1 MRTFGPRAVRA
12 LGTTAVVAAVFVT
25 PGIAA
30 AAPGDSGSPR
40 FTAGATGAGDAY
52 FPYAGAGGYD
62 VLHYGLELRY
72 SPPPPAPAPLEGRL
86 TGTATIELTATSDL
100 DRFSLDLRGLDVA
113 SLTIDGHAARELAGP
128 SASGQGQKGPV
139 YWQEQDND
147 ARVWELTVQPRPKLH
162 RGEHAVVVVHYGG
175 TTGRPTDIEDALY
188 GWVTTRDGAMVANEP
203 EAAMTWYPVSD
214 HPTDKATYDIAVT
227 VPQGKV
233 AVANGLPAGPPLTS
247 NGWTRWAWH
256 APDPMAS
263 YLSTASVGDY
273 TLRASTSPDGTPI
286 IDAIDDSLTASN
298 LARTNASLAKQGAI
312 LEFFADTFTLYPFVA
327 AGAIV
332 DDDSIGYALE
342 TQTRPIYSRGAG
354 EGTVAHELAHQ
365 WFGDSVSPA
374 RWKDIWLNEGWATY
388 CSWLW
393 ADHSGG
399 QSVQSAF
406 EDVMAIPADDEFWQL
421 DVTDPQPLGLF
432 DDAVYDRGAAA
443 IHALRQQVGDD
454 AFSAATRLWLTRYKG
469 STATTEDFQRVY
481 EEVSGQDLD
490 AFFDTWLR
498 QPARPS
504 QP

>member
-1 MRTFGPRAVRA
+1 MRTSGTRVARAVGA
-12 LGTTAVVAAVFVT
+12 TAVVAAMFLA
-25 PGIAA
+25 PGLGAA
-30 AAPGDSGSPR
+30 ASDHRGSPR
-40 FTAGATGAGDAY
+40 FTVGATGAGDAY
-52 FPYAGAGGYD
+52 FPHAGAGGYD

-72 SPPPPAPAPLEGRL
+72 SPPPPAPAPLEGTL
-86 TGTATIELTATSDL
+86 TGTATITLRATSDL
-100 DRFSLDLRGLDVA
+100 DRFSLDLRGLDVR
-113 SLTIDGHAARELAGP
+113 SLTVDGHRARELSGP
-128 SASGQGQKGPV
+128 PVPGKGGPA
-139 YWQEQDND
+139 YWQEQDNA

-162 RGEHAVVVVHYGG
+162 RGQRAVVVVHYGG

-233 AVANGLPAGPPLTS
+233 AVANGLPVGRPVTRA
-247 NGWTRWAWH
+247 GWTRWAWH

-273 TLRASTSPDGTPI
+273 TLRTSTSPDGTPI
-286 IDAIDDSLTASN
+286 IDAVDDGLTAAN
-298 LARTNASLAKQGAI
+298 LARTNASLAKQGAM
-312 LEFFADTFTLYPFVA
+312 LEFFADTFTPYPFVA

-342 TQTRPIYSRGAG
+342 TQTRPIYSRAAS

-393 ADHSGG
+393 AEHSGG

-406 EDVMAIPADDEFWQL
+406 EDVMAIPADDGFWQL

-443 IHALRQQVGDD
+443 IHALRHQVGDD
-454 AFSAATRLWLTRYKG
+454 AFFAATRVWLTRYTG
-469 STATTEDFQRVY
+469 RTATTEDFQRVY
-481 EEVSGQDLD
+481 EKVSGQDLD
-490 AFFDTWLR
+490 AFFTTWLR

-504 QP
+504 LP